1 MRVMEKVGEGAL
13 VPATDGLL
21 KDLIGASC
29 TGWRTPDDGINI
41 SVRFPRL
48 KASMINSNNVLACDK
63 ISTHKLR

>member
-48 KASMINSNNVLACDK
+48 KARQRTTKKGTHK

>member
-29 TGWRTPDDGINI
+29 TGWRT
-41 SVRFPRL
+41 R
-48 KASMINSNNVLACDK
+48 
-63 ISTHKLR
+63 